1 MAAVGWAFAVVCHK
15 LSTLSRWLLSGEQ
28 LVYRQMVKVPESV
41 LEEVEAQH
49 AGGITSAALLGFF
62 ADQEIRFGE
71 ATLRKWVQLGLL
83 PRSVRVGRKG
93 KHQGSR
99 GMYPVRVIR
108 QILRIKEL
116 MAQNLTI
123 EGIQRQFLF
132 VRGDIEAL
140 EQTIVKIFEV
150 LDGAVGERDA
160 MGVRALSAD
169 LGRARSLASELVE
182 RLEKIEQRMIADKRE
197 KRDGSRSEMAS

>member
-1 MAAVGWAFAVVCHK
+1 
-15 LSTLSRWLLSGEQ
+15 
-28 LVYRQMVKVPESV
+28 MVKVPDNV

-49 AGGITSAALLGFF
+49 ADGITSANLLSFF
-62 ADQEIRFGE
+62 AEQEIRFGE

-99 GMYPVRVIR
+99 GLYPVRVIR
-108 QILRIKEL
+108 QVLRIKEL

-123 EGIQRQFLF
+123 EEIQQRFLF

-140 EQTIVKIFEV
+140 EQTLAKIFEV
-150 LDGAVGERDA
+150 LDSNVGERDA
-160 MGVRALSAD
+160 MGVRALSVD
-169 LGRARSLASELVE
+169 LGRARTLAGELVE
-182 RLEKIEQRMIADKRE
+182 RLEKIEQRMISDQRQ
-197 KRDGSRSEMAS
+197 KRDATRSEMAS